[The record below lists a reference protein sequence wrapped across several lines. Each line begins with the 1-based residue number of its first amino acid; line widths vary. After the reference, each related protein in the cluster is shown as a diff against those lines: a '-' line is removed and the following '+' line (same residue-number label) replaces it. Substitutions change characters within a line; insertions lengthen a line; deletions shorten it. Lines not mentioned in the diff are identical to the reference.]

1 MVLWIAVDQWGDGY
15 FCGFFYMMYCCF
27 IFVVGLV
34 EVFANFIHSFP
45 LAVPLCTPS
54 VSNYLSQ

>member
-27 IFVVGLV
+27 ILVVGLV

-45 LAVPLCTPS
+45 LAVPLCS
-54 VSNYLSQ
+54 LVMCG